1 MRSRTSV
8 VLPEPPFPYAS
19 KSPFGGITAPLS
31 PSEASGSEA
40 GSTRAVVFTS
50 KDQNLNKA
58 HVRYLESRLI
68 RLALDAL

>member
-1 MRSRTSV
+1 
-8 VLPEPPFPYAS
+8 
-19 KSPFGGITAPLS
+19 
-31 PSEASGSEA
+31 
-40 GSTRAVVFTS
+40 VFTS